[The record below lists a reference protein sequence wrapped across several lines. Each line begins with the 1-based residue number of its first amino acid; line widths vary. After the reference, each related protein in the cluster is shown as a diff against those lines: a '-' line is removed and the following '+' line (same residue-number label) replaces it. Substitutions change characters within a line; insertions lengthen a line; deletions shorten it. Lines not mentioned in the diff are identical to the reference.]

1 MIADD
6 TLASEFAWDLVSNNV
21 QHNKIIPVMHERNSR
36 EAGKLWFDLSKSTKH
51 RTGDVGQINPLDLLI
66 HIIARVNFT
75 TKESGFTI
83 WLYRWQRRL
92 RTRILAIFQA
102 RPFWQ
107 PDTVL
112 MLPIEP
118 THITQMVPVA
128 KVMLASGTPVVFLTT
143 RVRMHDLLR
152 AQNMPVFLLA
162 GRTSG
167 LAQRIFTP
175 LRNVYA
181 TCPPTLLPRA
191 RQFLARYYAEMLA
204 VANELLC
211 VFDISRPKY
220 ILIGNDLTWEGR
232 LLARLAAKFNYRTG
246 MVQHGLLGHEPVNK
260 YHIVQDFFVYG
271 PTFKAILLN
280 DGLEGVN
287 VIVTGAPYLDDM
299 PAKDT
304 DHPHPEIKR
313 RFRLR
318 DRFVLVAL
326 SGFGHR
332 TSVENYRLTL
342 EWINRMIR
350 NHPELEFVIK
360 LHRKERIVAYKDF
373 SGEQKSRIVDNKRGK
388 DLPQSIFDWLKGC
401 SCLITGTSTVAYEAM
416 LCGVPVVSVDPL
428 RQFEGVDFIDQR
440 AVEVAYSYE
449 EMEDAL
455 LRVNGKRGVPESFI
469 KGIFARG
476 EMSASQHIANHIRN
490 FIASSDQAK
499 IVE

>member
-1 MIADD
+1 M
-6 TLASEFAWDLVSNNV
+6 TEQQWHNLSERI
-21 QHNKIIPVMHERNSR
+21 QR
-36 EAGKLWFDLSKSTKH
+36 EADKRGLL
-51 RTGDVGQINPLDLLI
+51 NPLDILI
-66 HIIARVNFT
+66 HFFKPHPPVPLVGGVREFIHRNFV
-75 TKESGFTI
+75 
-83 WLYRWQRRL
+83 RL
-92 RTRILAIFQA
+92 KAEIVAAFQPKCKVSLGSVILF
-102 RPFWQ
+102 
-107 PDTVL
+107 
-112 MLPIEP
+112 PIEP
-118 THITQMVPVA
+118 THVNQMAPVISCLISNA
-128 KVMLASGTPVVFLTT
+128 IPFIIITT
-143 RVRMHDLLR
+143 RVPIFRSLREKGLPVHILTVRSTSTIRDTFLPLKEIYRRSEGPLYLPARQLLSRYYRDLVSLG
-152 AQNMPVFLLA
+152 NEF
-162 GRTSG
+162 
-167 LAQRIFTP
+167 F
-175 LRNVYA
+175 
-181 TCPPTLLPRA
+181 TLLKTVLPT
-191 RQFLARYYAEMLA
+191 
-204 VANELLC
+204 
-211 VFDISRPKY
+211 Y

-246 MVQHGLLGHEPVNK
+246 MIQHGLLGHEPVNK

-271 PTFKAILLN
+271 PAFKAILLN

-287 VIVTGAPYLDDM
+287 VIVTGAPYLDEM
-299 PAKDT
+299 RAKDT

-455 LRVNGKRGVPESFI
+455 LRVNGTRGVPESFI

-490 FIASSDQAK
+490 FIAPSDQAK
-499 IVE
+499 IVK